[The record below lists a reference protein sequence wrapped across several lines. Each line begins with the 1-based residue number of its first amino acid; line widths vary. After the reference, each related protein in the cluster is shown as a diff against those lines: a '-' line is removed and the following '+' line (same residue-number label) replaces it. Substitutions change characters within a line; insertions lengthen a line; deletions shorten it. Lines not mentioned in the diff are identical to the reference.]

1 MRPPINHA
9 SRHRPPA
16 SGFTLVE
23 LLVTVLIGGF
33 VSLGLTAML
42 QAEFRSSSSILRFQR
57 SSRHADQARRF
68 MEAEAARATRIEVDD
83 SPALVLHGVHPGE
96 SGNNASYTIR
106 YSAIPAEEM
115 NNIDI
120 SFRGPYVLQREGPIY
135 RENNGAVPELDPDQE
150 PGTGVVLDGLAAES
164 PFRVNEVV
172 ASGSSLG
179 ASLTFNIQSGAEAAS
194 PHTFLIGVA
203 TSPALAVLQQPQEQ
217 FVSNC
222 GTAGC
227 RNTPITT
234 GEGSRTIQEWDTR
247 LLSGS
252 SPRVIPSGQTTAG
265 GLVPDQVIIYFNS
278 PRPAGNA
285 IRRSSGTNS
294 GSCIRTQCRIVIGSV
309 SYQVQ
314 PDIDAAAS
322 RWVDFLVFLDGV
334 VAVPAN

>member
-1 MRPPINHA
+1 MRSSTNHA
-9 SRHRPPA
+9 SRYRPPA

-33 VSLGLTAML
+33 VTLGLTAML

-68 MEAEAARATRIEVDD
+68 MEAEAARASRVEVDD
-83 SPALVLHGVHPGE
+83 SGALVLHGVHPGR
-96 SGNNASYTIR
+96 SGDNASYTIR

-120 SFRGPYVLQREGPIY
+120 SFRGPYVLQREGPLY
-135 RENNGAVPELDPDQE
+135 RENNGAVPDLDPS
-150 PGTGVVLDGLAAES
+150 GRGSGVLLDGLAAES
-164 PFRVNEVV
+164 PFRVVEVAD

-179 ASLTFNIQSGAEAAS
+179 ASLTFNLQGAAEAAI

-227 RNTPITT
+227 RNTTIPVD
-234 GEGSRTIQEWDTR
+234 GGSRTIQEWDTR
-247 LLSGS
+247 LLTGT

-278 PRPAGNA
+278 PRPPGNA

-294 GSCIRTQCRIVIGSV
+294 GSCIRTQCRIVIESV
-309 SYQVQ
+309 NYQVQ
-314 PDIDAAAS
+314 PDNAAS
-322 RWVDFLVFLDGV
+322 RWVDLLVFLDGV